1 MDKRPMHS
9 FRSAIS
15 GRVTTS
21 TQDGRYPSLGSTNH
35 MALLK
40 ECGPLQVSRTINI
53 TLLRSESN
61 YALNLFHAAGIVGYR
76 SRTGGSYQGGT
87 DGAQSARV
95 DIQSDAK
102 KWRTLHIPDCLH
114 HPLDFSN
121 LQSEIISVPFTPKL
135 WHSESSGS
143 KLRLTFF
150 TEQTPCG
157 EVFDASR
164 KEATPS
170 PI

>member
-1 MDKRPMHS
+1 MHS
-9 FRSAIS
+9 FSGAIS

-40 ECGPLQVSRTINI
+40 RTINI

-114 HPLDFSN
+114 HPPEFSN

>member
-1 MDKRPMHS
+1 MHS
-9 FRSAIS
+9 FSGAIS

-40 ECGPLQVSRTINI
+40 RTINI

-61 YALNLFHAAGIVGYR
+61 YALNLFHAAGIGGYR

-114 HPLDFSN
+114 HPPEFSN

>member
-1 MDKRPMHS
+1 MHS

-21 TQDGRYPSLGSTNH
+21 TQDGQYPSLGSTNH

-40 ECGPLQVSRTINI
+40 RTINI

-61 YALNLFHAAGIVGYR
+61 YALNLFDAAGIVGYR

-87 DGAQSARV
+87 DGAQSRV

-114 HPLDFSN
+114 HPPEFSN

>member
-1 MDKRPMHS
+1 MHS

-21 TQDGRYPSLGSTNH
+21 TQDGRYPSLGSTNY

-40 ECGPLQVSRTINI
+40 RTINI

-114 HPLDFSN
+114 HPPEFSN

-164 KEATPS
+164 KEATAS
-170 PI
+170 SI